1 MVREILKFASWKN
14 PNDIFQA
21 VKAGDKT
28 IETRPAT
35 EKYRAIKKGD
45 KLSLLSLESGE
56 EITKIVDWIRHY
68 QTIEEMAKKEEVGKI
83 VPGVKTAE
91 ELVEV
96 FKEFKRKWG
105 KEYASKL
112 KQYGVVAIGLK

>member
-1 MVREILKFASWKN
+1 MGREILKFASWKN

-21 VKAGDKT
+21 VKNGDKT

-35 EKYRAIKKGD
+35 AKYRAIQKGD
-45 KLSLLSLESGE
+45 ELILLSLETGE
-56 EITKIVDWIRHY
+56 KITKMVGWIHYY
-68 QTIEEMAKKEEVGKI
+68 QTVEEMAKKEEVDQI

-96 FKEFKRKWG
+96 FEAFKSKWG
-105 KEYASKL
+105 EEYASKL
-112 KQYGVVAIGLK
+112 KQYGIVAIGLK